1 MKKLLSTTGI
11 GLGIGLIMAASG
23 CKSSQNENVLVI
35 DPENAENVY
44 LEDVATDIRVVPL
57 KADEPLDKG
66 IQLECHG
73 NEALILSSDMKKV
86 YYYVDGVLT
95 AKLDA
100 AGRGPCEYNFA
111 YDMHYSPKYKE
122 LYIRDV
128 GSGNTPIHRYSVP
141 DMKHIGTF
149 SFNMGFASM
158 TEFDDSRLFVTGTYD
173 TDDGKTSFFFGLADR
188 KGGAVERIDSTQ
200 SPVLGSYADK
210 NRGFRS
216 DNRIMSYCG
225 PVNRICSVDE
235 NGGISDLLSYTL
247 LGHEIDA
254 EKIEW
259 DYNNMETYLQALL
272 YVLQSDRMLGGQFA
286 QTKDGALTFWYGDA
300 QTVALDAGPTYY
312 VSVKD
317 GKIEKHYTG
326 FEVPG
331 LNIPILPK
339 CTDSKGGYVMILQN
353 DPETIRDDSVE
364 ASPLAKEILSALA
377 HQPDDNPILV
387 YFTL

>member
-11 GLGIGLIMAASG
+11 GLGIGLILATGG
-23 CKSSQNENVLVI
+23 CKSSKKENVLVI
-35 DPENAENVY
+35 DPESAENVY

-66 IQLECHG
+66 GQIECYG
-73 NEALILSSDMKKV
+73 NEVFIRSTDMKMA

-95 AKLDA
+95 AKLNA
-100 AGRGPCEYNFA
+100 AGRGPGEYNYA
-111 YDMHYSPKYKE
+111 YDIHYSPDHKE
-122 LYIRDV
+122 LYVRDL
-128 GSGNTPIHRYSVP
+128 SSSSTSIHKYSVP
-141 DMKHIGTF
+141 DMKYIGTF
-149 SFNMGFASM
+149 SLNMGFASM

-173 TDDGKTSFFFGLADR
+173 TDEGKTNFFFGLADR
-188 KGGAVERIDSTQ
+188 NSGEVERIDTTQ
-200 SPVLGSYADK
+200 SSVLGSYADK
-210 NRGFRS
+210 NRAFRS

-235 NGGISDLLSYTL
+235 KGGISDLLSYTL

-259 DYNNMETYLQALL
+259 DYKDMQTYLKALL

-286 QTKDGALTFWYGDA
+286 QTKDGAVTFWYGDA
-300 QTVALDAGPTYY
+300 QTVATGAEPTYY
-312 VSVKD
+312 VSIKD
-317 GKIEKHYTG
+317 GKIGQHYTG
-326 FEVPG
+326 FGVRG
-331 LNIPILPK
+331 LNIPILPY

-377 HQPDDNPILV
+377 AQPDDNPILV